1 MEESRIKVQKTAKVL
16 YVVLKIV
23 RIALI
28 ISCIAVLGIC
38 IASFFIDDE
47 SILVEFKS
55 IFESEGTFI
64 KIDGI
69 DFIDQMS
76 NQVKIAI
83 GCVFHIIGSA
93 VAYVYLTI
101 IGKIFGHIAD
111 GEQPFTKKNSRVLF
125 GLSISLLVFVFV
137 NPFISLFLFI
147 LGLFLSHL
155 FSYGAYLNDKAEET
169 KHIQESMIVS
179 FAEVVENKSEQT
191 GKHVKRVAEYSKVL
205 AKSLGYSEEEAE
217 KIKMAS
223 MMHDIGKLLVP
234 SEILEKPAG
243 LTDEEFMEIKRHP
256 GYGVKLLKDVDG
268 DVLILAKRIAHEHH
282 ERFDGRGYPDGLGA
296 TSISME
302 GRIVA
307 VADVY
312 DALTSRRSY
321 KEAWDEAKAYEEII
335 KGSGTQFD
343 KDVVKAFIDNY
354 NVINEIRVKFA
365 DK

>member
-1 MEESRIKVQKTAKVL
+1 MEESRIKVQKTAKL
-16 YVVLKIV
+16 LNIAIKII
-23 RIALI
+23 RIGLI
-28 ISCIAVLGIC
+28 VSCIAVIVGC
-38 IASFFIDDE
+38 IVVIALDE
-47 SILVEFKS
+47 AGMVEDFQS
-55 IFESEGTFI
+55 MLQFEGVLETLDTF
-64 KIDGI
+64 
-69 DFIDQMS
+69 DFLNNLSRQS
-76 NQVKIAI
+76 LIAI
-83 GCVFHIIGSA
+83 GSA
-93 VAYVYLTI
+93 IHVISRIVIYIYLRI
-101 IGKIFGHIAD
+101 VGKIFAHIAD
-111 GEQPFTKKNSRVLF
+111 GEQPFTKENAKTLF
-125 GLSISLLVFVFV
+125 ILSISLVIFVV
-137 NPFISLFLFI
+137 INPFITIVLLI

-205 AKSLGYSEEEAE
+205 AKAVGYSEEAAE

-234 SEILEKPAG
+234 SEILEKPAR
-243 LTDEEFMEIKRHP
+243 LTDEEFAEIKKHP

-268 DVLILAKRIAHEHH
+268 DVLLLAKQIAHEHH

-296 TSISME
+296 TNISLE

-321 KEAWDEAKAYEEII
+321 KDAWNDKKAYDEIV

-343 KDVVKAFIDNY
+343 QKVVQAFIDHY
-354 NVINEIRVKFA
+354 NEINEIRMKFN
-365 DK
+365 D